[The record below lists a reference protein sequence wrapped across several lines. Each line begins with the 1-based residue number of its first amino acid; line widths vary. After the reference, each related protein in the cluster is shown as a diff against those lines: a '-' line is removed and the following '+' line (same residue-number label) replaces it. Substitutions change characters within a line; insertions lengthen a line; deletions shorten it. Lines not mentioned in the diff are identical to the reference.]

1 MVGARSNVYAYLG
14 FISVLELK
22 QPNRSTMT
30 LRQAPTRR
38 VMEVIVIV
46 LASAVGGLALF
57 LSAWMGSLNPG
68 FMMIEDLTIK
78 HVQFSEG
85 LMTVTA
91 ENYGRGPI
99 IIGEVW
105 VSETFEPFTL
115 QGLTPPFDKVPV
127 EEQIEAGEQVS
138 FTIGYEWTPGT
149 FYQVVLVSLKG
160 NPFGYNAVAPAPLEN
175 PFNHPFWHRPS
186 FAYEYW

>member
-1 MVGARSNVYAYLG
+1 
-14 FISVLELK
+14 
-22 QPNRSTMT
+22 MT
-30 LRQAPTRR
+30 LRQAPTRH
-38 VMEVIVIV
+38 VVEVIVIV
-46 LASAVGGLALF
+46 LASAIGGLALF
-57 LSAWMGSLNPG
+57 LSAWMGSINPG
-68 FMMIEDLTIK
+68 FPMTENLTIK

-85 LMTVTA
+85 LLTVTA

-99 IIGEVW
+99 IIGEVM
-105 VSETFEPFTL
+105 VSETSEPFTL
-115 QGLTPPFDKVPV
+115 QGYLTLPFDKVLV
-127 EEQIEAGEQVS
+127 EEQIEADEQVS
-138 FTIGYEWTPGT
+138 ITIGYEWTPAT

>member
-1 MVGARSNVYAYLG
+1 
-14 FISVLELK
+14 
-22 QPNRSTMT
+22 MT
-30 LRQAPTRR
+30 LRQAPTRHAA
-38 VMEVIVIV
+38 VIVVV
-46 LASAVGGLALF
+46 LASAMVGLAFLF
-57 LSAWMGSLNPG
+57 LSAWMGSINPG
-68 FMMIEDLTIK
+68 FTMTEDLTIK
-78 HVQFSEG
+78 HVQFNEG

-91 ENYGRGPI
+91 ENNGRGPI
-99 IIGEVW
+99 IIGEVM
-105 VSETFEPFTL
+105 VRETSEPFTL
-115 QGLTPPFDKVPV
+115 QGYLTLPFYKVLV